1 MLCIVTYSA
10 SSIVSCH
17 VHVTDD
23 VQCLAIVFAV
33 ALADDVKGVQFG
45 SRSHVA

>member
-45 SRSHVA
+45 

>member
-1 MLCIVTYSA
+1 MTIAAYGPF
-10 SSIVSCH
+10 SIVSCH
-17 VHVTDD
+17 VHATDD

-33 ALADDVKGVQFG
+33 ELADDVKGVQFG